1 MFYSVKFR
9 QPIFFIICIVC
20 VVQKLTMNAN
30 ISRKIAN
37 ENQKLK
43 KKMSR
48 TNVSIVSQP
57 LLSISYSAYV
67 GMRRD
72 MNATEKKNS
81 FCCCCLRPVYR
92 KS

>member
-1 MFYSVKFR
+1 
-9 QPIFFIICIVC
+9 
-20 VVQKLTMNAN
+20 MNAN

-72 MNATEKKNS
+72 MNATEKKQ
-81 FCCCCLRPVYR
+81 FLLLLFAARL
-92 KS
+92 